1 MKKQILKLITGIAT
15 FALGI
20 TPLMPAIQASQ
31 PHTVTDMDG
40 QQVKLPPKVNRV
52 ADLWHANNEVVLLL
66 GGKKKLVA
74 TTPMI
79 KKTPWF
85 KTVDSQITKVKS
97 PFAGQEIQV
106 EELLKTKPDV
116 VIAADPAQIKTA
128 KEAKL
133 PVVNAMFQDFAGLRK
148 SIKLTAQVLG
158 GNAPQVAKQYLK
170 TLDYNIQLVKHNL
183 QKVQSRPTVLHIV
196 GPTDLT
202 KVDGTKTIVDEWI
215 KLAGGKNAIQKS
227 GNMISVTSEELVK
240 ANPSV
245 IIIGQTSTKHARQLL
260 TKDARFKNLKAVK
273 NHRVYGNPQ
282 GAFPWDRY
290 SGEEA
295 LQILWAAKLLHPKQ
309 MQKVDLTEETQNF
322 YQKYYHYHLSNQQ
335 AHAILAGEE

>member
-1 MKKQILKLITGIAT
+1 MKKQVLQAVMGFGALV
-15 FALGI
+15 LGI
-20 TPLMPAIQASQ
+20 TLMSAVHASQ
-31 PHTVTDMDG
+31 THTVTDMSG
-40 QQVKLPPKVNRV
+40 RQVKIPRKVNRV

-66 GGKKKLVA
+66 GGQKKLVA

-85 KTVDSQITKVKS
+85 KTVDPQITQVKA
-97 PFAGQEIQV
+97 PFAGQEIQI

-128 KEAKL
+128 QEAKL

-148 SIKLTAQVLG
+148 SVKLTAQVLG
-158 GNAPQVAKQYLK
+158 GNAPQVANQYLK
-170 TLDYNIQLVKHNL
+170 TLDRNINLVKQNL
-183 QKVQSRPTVLHIV
+183 NGVQSRPTVLHIV

-215 KLAGGKNAIQKS
+215 KLAGGQNAIQKS

-240 ANPSV
+240 ADPAV
-245 IIIGQTSTKHARQLL
+245 IIIGQTSTKQARRLL
-260 TKDARFKNLKAVK
+260 SKDDRFKNLKAVK
-273 NHRVYGNPQ
+273 DHQVYGNPQ

-295 LQILWAAKLLHPKQ
+295 LQVLWAAKLLHPKQ
-309 MQKVDLTEETQNF
+309 MQKVNMTQETQNF
-322 YQKYYHYHLSNQQ
+322 YQKYYHYHLTNQQ
-335 AHAILAGEE
+335 AHAILAGEK